1 LNTTRYLSEVCL
13 QTIISLSLNY
23 TYEAKSYVNWAV
35 KQSIF
40 NRFALWISARSET
53 ARAMSRFIST
63 EECHASS
70 YLHQSTSPPST
81 LRPIIY
87 GYSILDAVVCVV
99 CSENIVSKQSHN
111 TSLGYVTPGLFSP

>member
-13 QTIISLSLNY
+13 QSIISLSRNY

-40 NRFALWISARSET
+40 NRFALLISARSET

-81 LRPIIY
+81 LRPII
-87 GYSILDAVVCVV
+87 
-99 CSENIVSKQSHN
+99 
-111 TSLGYVTPGLFSP
+111 